1 MKIKILMALLTLV
14 VTFGLSSKAYS
25 ADLETPKAESTS
37 QVIAYY
43 FHGKARCY
51 TCKLIEAYT
60 EEAIRTG
67 FPTALEDGELEWKVI
82 NMETSE
88 NKHFMND
95 YKLYTKSVVI
105 SKLKDGTE
113 TNWKNL
119 ERVWEL
125 TRNKPAFIAYIQDE
139 TRKMLEAESK

>member
-1 MKIKILMALLTLV
+1 MKTNFLVAFLTLV
-14 VTFGLSSKAYS
+14 VTFGLSPKAYS
-25 ADLETPKAESTS
+25 ADLEAPKAELAS

-67 FPTALEDGELEWKVI
+67 FPTELEEGKLEWKVI

-88 NKHFMND
+88 NKHFRND

-105 SKLKDGTE
+105 SKLNEGTE

-119 ERVWEL
+119 ENVWSL

-139 TRKMLEAESK
+139 TRKILEAESK

>member
-1 MKIKILMALLTLV
+1 MKTKIWVALLALA
-14 VTFGLSSKAYS
+14 VTFGLSSIAYS
-25 ADLETPKAESTS
+25 ADEETPPTEQGQK
-37 QVIAYY
+37 VIAYY
-43 FHGKARCY
+43 LHGTARCY
-51 TCKLIEAYT
+51 TCRLIESYT

-67 FPTALEDGELEWKVI
+67 FPKEIEDGKLEWKVI

-105 SKLKDGTE
+105 SKLNEGTE

-119 ERVWEL
+119 DRIWSL
-125 TRNKPAFIAYIQDE
+125 TRNKANFIAYIQDE
-139 TRKMLEAESK
+139 TRKMLKSESK